1 MRERPEQFRGKK
13 GRSGRQTLKKE
24 MAFFTMLDNALPKVV
39 SYCYKLI
46 EKAER
51 LDEVDISEK
60 NELEQ
65 KLHKAD
71 VKDYHSLALKAS
83 QTLMS
88 KAPQRI
94 QGSEDDGA
102 ILIKSIKLDV

>member
-1 MRERPEQFRGKK
+1 MPITSGGKK
-13 GRSGRQTLKKE
+13 NRSGRKTARQE
-24 MAFFTMLDNALPKVV
+24 MAFFDALDKALPKVV
-39 SYCYKLI
+39 DYCQEI
-46 EKAER
+46 IDKARR
-51 LDEVDISEK
+51 LDKEDVLSKDI
-60 NELEQ
+60 LEQ

-83 QTLMS
+83 HTLMS

-94 QGSEDDGA
+94 QGSDDDGA